1 MPALRTSLITLAAG
15 GAVVLTG
22 VAATSAIAAPTPVA
36 AVTAV
41 SSDAGVPDGSDGVAR
56 QGARRWW
63 NTLTDTQRQC
73 LTDAK
78 ITRPVGRLDDAERA
92 TLRGQVT
99 EAATACGVELPF
111 PKVRAFW
118 DGLTDTQQQCLKDA
132 DVNRPWGPMT
142 REQRQQVRT
151 DLRAAAETCG
161 VTLPEQPAA
170 TAS

>member
-1 MPALRTSLITLAAG
+1 MPVLRTSLITLAAG

-22 VAATSAIAAPTPVA
+22 LAATSAIAAPTPVA

-41 SSDAGVPDGSDGVAR
+41 SSDAPDGTDGVAR

-63 NTLTDTQRQC
+63 KDLTDTQRQC
-73 LTDAK
+73 LSDAK

-99 EAATACGVELPF
+99 EATTACGVELPF
-111 PKVRAFW
+111 PRARAFW
-118 DGLTDTQQQCLKDA
+118 DGLTDTQQQCLEDA
-132 DVNRPWGPMT
+132 DVTRPWGPLT
-142 REQRQQVRT
+142 AEQRRQVRT

-161 VTLPEQPAA
+161 VTLPAKPAA